1 MDDHDQ
7 ERSAEESSDQ
17 QQGSMELN
25 IDLAAEIQAKS
36 EPLRR
41 LISEVGR
48 VIVGQEKLIERM
60 LVAMISGGHLL
71 IEGVPGLA
79 KTTAVASLAKAIT
92 TDFQRLQFTPDLL
105 PADLIGT
112 QVYRPQSQEFVVQKG
127 PLFTNLV
134 LADEINRAP
143 AKVQSALLE
152 AMQERQ
158 VTIGSETFELS
169 EPFMVMATQNPV
181 EQEGTYPL
189 PEAQVDRFMLKV
201 LVQYPTRDQEL
212 EILKRMAITGETPS
226 VNAVATPADILE
238 ARRLVGLIKMDQRL
252 QEYVVDLIM
261 ATRDPMAYGLPLE
274 EMIQF
279 GASPRA
285 TISLTLAAK
294 ANAFLVGRDFVTPD
308 DIKEIAIDVLR
319 HRLLLTYEAEAE
331 EKTSEDLI
339 AEILRIIPVP

>member
-1 MDDHDQ
+1 
-7 ERSAEESSDQ
+7 
-17 QQGSMELN
+17 MELN

-201 LVQYPTRDQEL
+201 VVQYPTRDQEL

-226 VNAVATPADILE
+226 VNSVATPADILE

-294 ANAFLVGRDFVTPD
+294 ANAFLAGRDFVTPD

-331 EKTSEDLI
+331 EKASEDLI

>member
-1 MDDHDQ
+1 
-7 ERSAEESSDQ
+7 
-17 QQGSMELN
+17 MELN

-201 LVQYPTRDQEL
+201 VVQYPTRDQEL

-226 VNAVATPADILE
+226 VNSVATPADILE

-294 ANAFLVGRDFVTPD
+294 ANAFLAGRDFVTPD

>member
-1 MDDHDQ
+1 MSEVDVAMGGRQ
-7 ERSAEESSDQ
+7 
-17 QQGSMELN
+17 
-25 IDLAAEIQAKS
+25 DLAAAIEQRS
-36 EPLRR
+36 EPLRQ
-41 LISEVGR
+41 LVHEVGR
-48 VIVGQEKLIERM
+48 VIVGQEKLIQRM
-60 LVAMISGGHLL
+60 LIALISGGHLL

-79 KTTAVASLAKAIT
+79 KTTAVASLAKGIS

-169 EPFMVMATQNPV
+169 DPFMVMATQNPV

-201 LVQYPTRDQEL
+201 VVDYPTRDQEL
-212 EILKRMAITGETPS
+212 EILKRMAITGEIPS
-226 VNAVATPADILE
+226 VQSVATPDDILE
-238 ARRLVGLIKMDQRL
+238 AKKLVGQIQVDQRL
-252 QEYVVDLIM
+252 QEYVVDLVM
-261 ATRDPMAYGLPLE
+261 ATRDPMAYGLPLSD
-274 EMIQF
+274 MIQF

-285 TISLTLAAK
+285 TINLTLAAK
-294 ANAFLVGRDFVTPD
+294 ANAFFAGRSYVSPD
-308 DIKEIAIDVLR
+308 DIKEIAMDVLR

-331 EKTSEDLI
+331 EKTSQDLI
-339 AEILRIIPVP
+339 SEILRIVPVP